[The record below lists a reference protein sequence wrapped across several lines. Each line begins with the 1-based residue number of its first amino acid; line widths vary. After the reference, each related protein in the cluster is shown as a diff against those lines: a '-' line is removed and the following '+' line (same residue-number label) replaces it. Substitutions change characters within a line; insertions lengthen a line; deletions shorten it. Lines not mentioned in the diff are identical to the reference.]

1 MSQVG
6 LKNGFAPRKRKNG
19 RIHNNKFLTFE
30 DVKRI
35 VNFLTNFC

>member
-19 RIHNNKFLTFE
+19 RIHNN
-30 DVKRI
+30 
-35 VNFLTNFC
+35 